1 MCYYNSSKK
10 EWCKSYVNKSDVQNY
25 EKNGYKFD
33 DCDGANLDASTA
45 DEINIYPNPFST
57 TTNIR
62 LSFVQ
67 DEQVTIDVISMDG
80 RTIKTI
86 YTGNVASGSPYNFTF
101 DGSNFK
107 SGIYMVRV
115 ISGQTMMVR
124 KIDLLKNN

>member
-10 EWCKSYVNKSDVQNY
+10 SWCQTYVNKSDVTGD
-25 EKNGYKFD
+25 EKNGYKFGG
-33 DCDGANLDASTA
+33 CSGANIDASSS

-57 TTNIR
+57 STNIR

-86 YTGNVASGSPYNFTF
+86 YTGNVTSGSPYNFTF
-101 DGSNFK
+101 DGSAYK
-107 SGIYMVRV
+107 SGIYIVRV

-124 KIDLLKNN
+124 KIDLLKN